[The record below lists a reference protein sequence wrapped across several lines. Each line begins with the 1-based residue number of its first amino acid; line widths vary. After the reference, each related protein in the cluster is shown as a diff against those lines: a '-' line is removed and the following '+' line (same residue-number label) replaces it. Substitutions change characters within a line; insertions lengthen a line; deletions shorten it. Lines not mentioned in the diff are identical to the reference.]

1 MFNLKDKGL
10 NKVSLFKNNFCKS
23 WAYLPLTGQIVIH
36 KETQGTNWTKYI
48 EACNKSS
55 LEGTGYTLNLYKRGQ
70 GIKGAKRLSFTNI
83 LYHNGKITAKKFLN
97 ARLKAEAAGFKTY

>member
-70 GIKGAKRLSFTNI
+70 GIKRATIKKPNKTNI
-83 LYHNGKITAKKFLN
+83 VKDFKSGLIQYGLE
-97 ARLKAEAAGFKTY
+97 RGFINHD